1 MISLR
6 ESIRRF
12 ATGYATPREKT
23 AFVLGYVVSAC
34 ISGALIVGVHFL
46 AGVI

>member
-1 MISLR
+1 MISFR

-12 ATGYATPREKT
+12 VTGYTTPREKT
-23 AFVLGYVVSAC
+23 AFVLGYVVSAV

-46 AGVI
+46 AGVV

>member
-34 ISGALIVGVHFL
+34 ISGALIVGVRIL
-46 AGVI
+46 ARVI